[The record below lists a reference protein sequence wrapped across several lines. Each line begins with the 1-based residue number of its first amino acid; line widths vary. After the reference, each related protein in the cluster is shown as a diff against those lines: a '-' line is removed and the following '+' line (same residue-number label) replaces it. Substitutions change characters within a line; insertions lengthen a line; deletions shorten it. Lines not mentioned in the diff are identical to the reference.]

1 VDHEDNRMEKSSNK
15 RAFGGWGETI
25 AEEYL
30 KQSGYEIIA
39 RNYHCRV
46 GEIDLIAKDG
56 PVWCFIEVKT
66 RRSLNFGYG
75 YESVTPVKR
84 KHLVKAA
91 QTYLSAASLWE
102 APARF
107 DVVSI
112 DFITHKDYQISL
124 FKNAFTPESR

>member
-1 VDHEDNRMEKSSNK
+1 MVKSSKSNK
-15 RAFGGWGETI
+15 RSFGGWGETI
-25 AEEYL
+25 AAEYL
-30 KQSGYEIIA
+30 EQNGYQIIA

-66 RRSLNFGYG
+66 RRGAEFGYG
-75 YESVTPVKR
+75 YESITSVKQ

-91 QTYLSAASLWE
+91 LTYLNAAGLWE

-112 DFITHKDYQISL
+112 DFITDKDYRISL
-124 FKNAFTPESR
+124 LRNAFTPESK